1 MSITH
6 TVHLLCHPCIL
17 CTEFIAFLAASLSPT
32 FADEQEMRAALARI
46 SQQEAEYRAALSLA
60 TTDEQRA
67 AIIPPSADEAAAALW
82 KSVRSRTGT
91 KEVPVTSPTSLRRAE
106 NAKPPA
112 TRQVPTYEFE
122 EDWAA
127 PAVVWLL
134 NHPDALAK
142 LFPDAPQKLTQV
154 AHNLLGSVLG
164 KHYGSPLAAE
174 LCPHFAENTDEQVY
188 EVLKKIYEKNT
199 NPAAKGAAALAM
211 SIMLANPNLAAEEGG
226 QAQIRAKRIFLIR
239 QALNTAPEDASFGDA
254 SLTDVA
260 QEQIYRIR
268 RLSVGVIPPQVTL
281 TAPDGTPSVFPSPG
295 KHTLLFFWSP
305 TEDVGLTVMQ
315 KQQALLKRYPD
326 LVVCPIVQHMEPEQ
340 LNAMLKEQEIAVSY
354 ADDTKGT
361 AATAYRIRQLPHAV
375 LLSPSCRILF
385 TGYPDMQLQT
395 ALDRAFTPQQKEA
408 KKSSVKIGG

>member
-6 TVHLLCHPCIL
+6 TVHLLRRPCIL

-154 AHNLLGSVLG
+154 AHHLLHGVLG
-164 KHYGSPLAAE
+164 GGVVVLPLGEGVHVGEEMPDDGAESARGETVDAAV
-174 LCPHFAENTDEQVY
+174 D
-188 EVLKKIYEKNT
+188 
-199 NPAAKGAAALAM
+199 GD
-211 SIMLANPNLAAEEGG
+211 
-226 QAQIRAKRIFLIR
+226 
-239 QALNTAPEDASFGDA
+239 DASGVDALGGGRGDCG
-254 SLTDVA
+254 SEFLT
-260 QEQIYRIR
+260 E
-268 RLSVGVIPPQVTL
+268 G
-281 TAPDGTPSVFPSPG
+281 F
-295 KHTLLFFWSP
+295 
-305 TEDVGLTVMQ
+305 
-315 KQQALLKRYPD
+315 
-326 LVVCPIVQHMEPEQ
+326 
-340 LNAMLKEQEIAVSY
+340 
-354 ADDTKGT
+354 
-361 AATAYRIRQLPHAV
+361 
-375 LLSPSCRILF
+375 
-385 TGYPDMQLQT
+385 
-395 ALDRAFTPQQKEA
+395 
-408 KKSSVKIGG
+408 